1 MKKELKGQIIESIS
15 AQLGQYPNFYI
26 TDIAGLNAGQTSK
39 LRRECFNE
47 GVVLTV
53 VKNTLFAH
61 VLNGLENEDV
71 KTLSETLVG
80 NTAIMYTTVPAAP
93 AKIIKKLQRDGF
105 TKPVIK
111 GAYVQD
117 CVFIG
122 EDKLDQ
128 LRITSFIPMRYRKVE
143 KDGRHRTVLVPAVS
157 NLLFAFSTRETIDGL
172 RMQLSET
179 IPFHYIWDKATSLP
193 IVVPDKAMED
203 FIRVS
208 SAVDDDIVYM
218 SDVSPL
224 LRSGQKVRV
233 KAGPFAGVEGRVV
246 RIRKAKRVMVELPG
260 MLAVATAYIKGE
272 WLEGI
277 EIE

>member
-128 LRITSFIPMRYRKVE
+128 LASIKTKEELIGDIIVSALENAAEGKADDE
-143 KDGRHRTVLVPAVS
+143 KIYTATAAAAAAEAAPA
-157 NLLFAFSTRETIDGL
+157 AEPAA
-172 RMQLSET
+172 E
-179 IPFHYIWDKATSLP
+179 A
-193 IVVPDKAMED
+193 
-203 FIRVS
+203 
-208 SAVDDDIVYM
+208 
-218 SDVSPL
+218 
-224 LRSGQKVRV
+224 V
-233 KAGPFAGVEGRVV
+233 KAEPAPAAAEEAAAPAEET
-246 RIRKAKRVMVELPG
+246 KE
-260 MLAVATAYIKGE
+260 
-272 WLEGI
+272 
-277 EIE
+277 

>member
-128 LRITSFIPMRYRKVE
+128 LASIKTKEELIGDIIGLLQSPVRNIVSALENAAEGKAEDE
-143 KDGRHRTVLVPAVS
+143 KIYT
-157 NLLFAFSTRETIDGL
+157 
-172 RMQLSET
+172 
-179 IPFHYIWDKATSLP
+179 ATAAAAAAEAAP
-193 IVVPDKAMED
+193 EA
-203 FIRVS
+203 
-208 SAVDDDIVYM
+208 
-218 SDVSPL
+218 
-224 LRSGQKVRV
+224 V
-233 KAGPFAGVEGRVV
+233 KAEPAPAAAEEAAAPAEET
-246 RIRKAKRVMVELPG
+246 KE
-260 MLAVATAYIKGE
+260 
-272 WLEGI
+272 
-277 EIE
+277 

>member
-128 LRITSFIPMRYRKVE
+128 LASIKTKEELIGDIIGLLQSPVRNIVSALENAAEGKAEDE
-143 KDGRHRTVLVPAVS
+143 KIYTATAAAAAAEAAPA
-157 NLLFAFSTRETIDGL
+157 AEPAA
-172 RMQLSET
+172 E
-179 IPFHYIWDKATSLP
+179 A
-193 IVVPDKAMED
+193 
-203 FIRVS
+203 
-208 SAVDDDIVYM
+208 
-218 SDVSPL
+218 
-224 LRSGQKVRV
+224 V
-233 KAGPFAGVEGRVV
+233 KAEPAPAAAEEAAAPAEET
-246 RIRKAKRVMVELPG
+246 KE
-260 MLAVATAYIKGE
+260 
-272 WLEGI
+272 
-277 EIE
+277 